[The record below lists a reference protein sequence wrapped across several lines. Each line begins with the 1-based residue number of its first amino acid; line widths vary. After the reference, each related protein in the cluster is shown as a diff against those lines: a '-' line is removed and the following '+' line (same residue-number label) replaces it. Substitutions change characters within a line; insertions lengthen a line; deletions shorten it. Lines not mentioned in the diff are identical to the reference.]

1 MKKHLTIAALA
12 VLAGLVSCV
21 PQEEQTSISASP
33 SSVVFDGEGGVI
45 NVAVSTSL
53 NTFVV
58 EDVPQWITTTING
71 KELSLTARRND
82 TKAERSCRLRIIDKY
97 SSNFID
103 VTQRI
108 GSPVAGHKA
117 LASADFEYAGTAL
130 YLFQKPVTENYGGM
144 GFLTVTDLDGNK
156 LEITLFTPLYNS
168 PEDVELSL
176 GEYKAGEDKIMTLY
190 AVPNTWAP
198 YSETVIPGDEEEG
211 DEVLPFG
218 TSYISITDEVIG
230 IASGTMKVEESLL
243 VIDFKDAEGNE
254 YKYAYDGE
262 ITVDAE
268 GAGYPTDR
276 ESPGKNIQSV
286 MCVYNGVNEKEVSKM
301 TLTIMAGEDPM
312 NPNISQFSFNM
323 AGLPFDPQMDL
334 SGTYTVPE
342 DPADEGKAGTV
353 NLGYMASLGDFAF
366 PMESCIFFNNND
378 VFVADGMVSLMLER
392 QESGKYMIVASMAD
406 KAFSQMYLFMPESP
420 LEIELIDGT
429 KEIED

>member
-21 PQEEQTSISASP
+21 PQEGQTSISASP
-33 SSVVFDGEGGVI
+33 SSVVFEGDGGVI
-45 NVAVSTSL
+45 NVAVSTSF

-71 KELSLTARRND
+71 KELSLTAERND

-97 SSNFID
+97 SSNYID

-117 LASADFEYAGTAL
+117 LASADFEYAGTSL

-176 GEYKAGEDKIMTLY
+176 GEYKAGEDKLMTLY
-190 AVPNTWAP
+190 AVPYTWAP

-218 TSYISITDEVIG
+218 TSYISITDEVFG
-230 IASGTMKVEESLL
+230 IASGTMKVEENLL

-254 YKYAYDGE
+254 YKYAYDGKIS
-262 ITVDAE
+262 ITTD
-268 GAGYPTDR
+268 GAAYPSDR
-276 ESPGKNIQSV
+276 EDPAENIQSV
-286 MCVYNGVNEKEVSKM
+286 MCIYSGQNDQGAMKM
-301 TLTIMAGEDPM
+301 TLMIMSGADPEK
-312 NPNISQFSFNM
+312 PNISQFSFNM
-323 AGLPFDPQMDL
+323 KGEGYDEGLDI
-334 SGTYTVPE
+334 SGTYLSPE
-342 DPADEGKAGTV
+342 NREDAGKPDTA
-353 NLGYMASLGDFAF
+353 NLGYSSDDSIL
-366 PMESCIFFNNND
+366 PKESYIWFSNND
-378 VFVADGMVSLMLER
+378 IFVADGMVSLILEK
-392 QESGKYMIVASMAD
+392 QESGEYTIVGSMMSSTPGDFYM
-406 KAFSQMYLFMPESP
+406 FMPAGTFP
-420 LEIELIDGT
+420 ILLMDGT